1 MLQDNYLTCK
11 TCTMDVLHKGEYGNR
26 ESGMGE
32 GRRGRERGLES
43 SGEWDWR
50 GGDRVEGEERGHKGR
65 RGKQLVTATTITALI

>member
-1 MLQDNYLTCK
+1 MT
-11 TCTMDVLHKGEYGNR
+11 R
-26 ESGMGE
+26 EEGE
-32 GRRGRERGLES
+32 GRGGGRGVES